1 MAPLLSQPF
10 AGIGV
15 GDRGREQA
23 EAERQHQNV
32 HHGVLLWRLVMKAM
46 SFAASGRTALRWINC
61 RDPARSTWGTGDT
74 GRIGFREGGYAKVI
88 GIP

>member
-32 HHGVLLWRLVMKAM
+32 HHGVLLWRLVIEGPIV
-46 SFAASGRTALRWINC
+46 AAPGKEMLRWIN
-61 RDPARSTWGTGDT
+61 RGDSARLARATGDI
-74 GRIGFREGGYAKVI
+74 GRIVFREGGYAKVI